1 MLSKKGLI
9 CCPFV
14 ALVDFQEWFPRP
26 NVGEVADVFSVPL
39 SFLLNERNLQV
50 RQYPGWTSFE
60 WLYVRECDAKQ
71 FRIWG
76 LSGAITLYLLVHAFR
91 FAPAGVDLNGYFAS
105 RGARSFV
112 GRKDK

>member
-39 SFLLNERNLQV
+39 SFLLDERNLKV

-60 WLYVRECDAKQ
+60 WMYRRDEKE

-76 LSGAITLYLLVHAFR
+76 LTGAIILYLLVHAFR
-91 FAPAGVDLNGYFAS
+91 FAPAGVDLEGYFAN
-105 RGARSFV
+105 RGGGRSIV
-112 GRKDK
+112 AKKR